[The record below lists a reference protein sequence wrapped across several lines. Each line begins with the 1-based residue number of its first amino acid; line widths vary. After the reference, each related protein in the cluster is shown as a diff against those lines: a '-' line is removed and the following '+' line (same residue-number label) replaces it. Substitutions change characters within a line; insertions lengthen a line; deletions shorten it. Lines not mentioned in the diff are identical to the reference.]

1 MALAMSH
8 CKRLRRI
15 EGFAAQQERLA
26 EAEGLR
32 ELAESTRV
40 RLIKYLEL
48 SRNGQPLPVLR
59 PSADHDSPARER
71 LRRWLNETREP
82 LMRFGGIREH
92 MP

>member
-1 MALAMSH
+1 MSH
-8 CKRLRRI
+8 SKRLRRI

-32 ELAESTRV
+32 ELAESTRA
-40 RLIKYLEL
+40 RLIQYLEL

-71 LRRWLNETREP
+71 LRRRLNETRER
-82 LMRFGGIREH
+82 LIQFSDVRER